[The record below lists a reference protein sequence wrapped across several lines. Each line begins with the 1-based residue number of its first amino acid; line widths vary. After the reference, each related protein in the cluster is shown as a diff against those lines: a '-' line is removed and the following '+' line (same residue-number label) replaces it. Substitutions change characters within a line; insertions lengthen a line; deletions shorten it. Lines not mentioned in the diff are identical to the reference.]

1 MSARRPGRGGPSGR
15 RLYDGAVRVLATA
28 MIALGAL
35 ILVVTVGAGGGPG
48 SLGVV
53 LGLALVGVG
62 AGRLWL
68 ATGTRR

>member
-1 MSARRPGRGGPSGR
+1 VSARGPRGR
-15 RLYDGAVRVLATA
+15 RLYEGAARALAAAIVAVGALVLA
-28 MIALGAL
+28 
-35 ILVVTVGAGGGPG
+35 VTLAAGGGPT

-68 ATGTRR
+68 AGRMRG